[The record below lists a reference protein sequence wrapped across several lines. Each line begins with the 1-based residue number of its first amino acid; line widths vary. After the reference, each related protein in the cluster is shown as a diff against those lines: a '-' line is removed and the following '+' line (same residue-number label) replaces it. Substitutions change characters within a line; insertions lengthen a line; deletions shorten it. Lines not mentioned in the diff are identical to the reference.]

1 MRSLL
6 SAATLQQDFFLKLKC
21 KLCQPAWIAAIRPVA
36 PSSGSLQYELG
47 DLLIVFIEARVPCQ
61 LPKLDGCSIE
71 DKAPARRSKTDRS
84 PAQDSGPA
92 HRVLCPSRGL
102 LLLRLQL
109 TDVFLGR
116 VEPEN
121 LVNLSVFQELTRDR
135 RVSASECLMRSI
147 PVQHWFNNDA

>member
-1 MRSLL
+1 LL

-21 KLCQPAWIAAIRPVA
+21 NCQPAWIAAIRPVA

-71 DKAPARRSKTDRS
+71 DKAPAHVVQRPTGRLHKTQARLIGS
-84 PAQDSGPA
+84 FL
-92 HRVLCPSRGL
+92 RSRGL

-109 TDVFLGR
+109 TDVFRGR

-147 PVQHWFNNDA
+147 PVQLLVQ